1 MISEKM
7 DECPRPDIEDV
18 MAECQPYTEKFYES
32 DKVLY
37 DAGLESEI
45 KNLLRVDG
53 KVMVTGSTSW
63 FVLFITLRMI
73 RELAYKEIG
82 LT

>member
-7 DECPRPDIEDV
+7 DARPRQDIEAV
-18 MAECQPYTEKFYES
+18 MAECQPHTKEFYES
-32 DKVLY
+32 DKVLH

-53 KVMVTGSTSW
+53 KVMVTDGPFTESK
-63 FVLFITLRMI
+63 
-73 RELAYKEIG
+73 ELIG
-82 LT
+82 KAEDIDETIPTTQ